1 MEKTLVSIVIP
12 VYNEEKILEK
22 AVSELFKMLKKY
34 EVDFDFELVLAENGS
49 KDNTIKKGEELAKKY
64 KNMIIFH
71 HPEPDY
77 GEALKAGIR
86 KAKGEIIIS
95 DEIDLCL
102 EEFYDNALK
111 LFKETDVKMVVG
123 SKAMKGAKDRRPFKR
138 RLATFVLNK
147 MLQIILGFKGTDTH
161 GVKAFRKKELMPVLD
176 KCVVGKDI
184 FASEFVIRTQKAGL
198 KILEVPIS
206 LDEKRAPSIKLMKR
220 VPKVL
225 SNIFHLFW
233 VIRIKKDL

>member
-1 MEKTLVSIVIP
+1 
-12 VYNEEKILEK
+12 
-22 AVSELFKMLKKY
+22 
-34 EVDFDFELVLAENGS
+34 
-49 KDNTIKKGEELAKKY
+49 
-64 KNMIIFH
+64 
-71 HPEPDY
+71 
-77 GEALKAGIR
+77 
-86 KAKGEIIIS
+86 
-95 DEIDLCL
+95 
-102 EEFYDNALK
+102 
-111 LFKETDVKMVVG
+111 
-123 SKAMKGAKDRRPFKR
+123 
-138 RLATFVLNK
+138 
-147 MLQIILGFKGTDTH
+147 
-161 GVKAFRKKELMPVLD
+161 MPVLD